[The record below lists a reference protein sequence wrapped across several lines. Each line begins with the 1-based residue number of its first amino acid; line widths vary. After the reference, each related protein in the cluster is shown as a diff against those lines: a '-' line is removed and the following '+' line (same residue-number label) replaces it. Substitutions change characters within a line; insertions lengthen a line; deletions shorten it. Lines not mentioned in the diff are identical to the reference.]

1 MIATHAAV
9 LLYIGLT
16 ALLLVA
22 LSVRVS
28 ITRGRHHV
36 AFGTG
41 GNDEV
46 ERAVRAQGN
55 FAEYAALFLVALA
68 GLAFAR
74 EPDWVIHALGICFLV
89 GRIVYAWSIAQTS
102 TPAGFRAGRSLGML
116 LTWGPLVVAG
126 VMLIMIG
133 ITSVK

>member
-16 ALLLVA
+16 AVLFVI

-28 ITRGRHHV
+28 LARRRYQA
-36 AFGTG
+36 AFGA
-41 GNDEV
+41 GNDALQRV
-46 ERAVRAQGN
+46 VRAQGN
-55 FAEYAALFLVALA
+55 FAEYAGVFLIALA
-68 GLAFAR
+68 ALGFAR
-74 EPDWVIHALGICFLV
+74 EPDWVIHALGISFLV
-89 GRIVYAWSIAQTS
+89 GRVVYAWAIAQTA
-102 TPAGFRAGRSLGML
+102 TPTGFMPGRALGMM
-116 LTWGPLVVAG
+116 LTWVPLAVEG